1 MSAVIGDDNIVTAT
15 DFGHMEGKGYI
26 HALDEILKLELP
38 ADTKRKIMWD
48 NAARLYNLN

>member
-1 MSAVIGDDNIVTAT
+1 
-15 DFGHMEGKGYI
+15 MEGKGYI
-26 HALDEILKLELP
+26 RALDEILALELP